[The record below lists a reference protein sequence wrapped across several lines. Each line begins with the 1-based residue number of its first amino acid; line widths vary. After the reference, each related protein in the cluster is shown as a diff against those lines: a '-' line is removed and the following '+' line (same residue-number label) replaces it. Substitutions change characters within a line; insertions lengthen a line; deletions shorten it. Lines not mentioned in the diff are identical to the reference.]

1 MLKELVK
8 YRFKQYLKTS
18 KVAMPLLVLV
28 AVQYVLYSM
37 IPVGVVESFVLSCI
51 YIFLIMVWVSLG
63 ASDLEDPVSEQIIIL
78 RIQSEVKYYLSQILF
93 LASLSAA
100 AAFLAVLAPVL
111 LNLVN
116 HNQVFIRSL
125 APPDIICSYML
136 LWASAFLGSSLGD
149 FFPAR
154 IMKDRKSAILLTLL
168 ITIISVA
175 KVSILDTLPLP
186 ALLLCFVPPMSE
198 VFTIFGQDEYF
209 QIGKVALGVVVLFGY
224 GCAMAAIKV
233 WFLMKNKF

>member
-1 MLKELVK
+1 MLIELVK
-8 YRFKQYLKTS
+8 YRFKQYIKTS

-37 IPVGVVESFVLSCI
+37 IPVGVVESFVLSSI
-51 YIFLIMVWVSLG
+51 YVFLIMVWVSLG
-63 ASDLEDPVSEQIIIL
+63 VSDLEDPVSEQIIIL
-78 RIQSEVKYYLSQILF
+78 RIQSEGKFYFSQILF
-93 LASLSAA
+93 LAALSAA
-100 AAFLAVLAPVL
+100 AAFLAVLAPMF

-116 HNQVFIRSL
+116 HNQVFTRSL
-125 APPDIICSYML
+125 TLSDIICSYLL

-175 KVSILDTLPLP
+175 KGSILDTLPLP
-186 ALLLCFVPPMSE
+186 AILLCFIPPMSE
-198 VFTIFGQDEYF
+198 VFTIFGLDEYF
-209 QIGKVALGVVVLFGY
+209 QIGKVVLGVVVLFGY
-224 GCAMAAIKV
+224 GCVMAVIKV
-233 WFLMKNKF
+233 RLLMRNKF